1 MSDEL
6 EQVEVEDVEE
16 PGEQPDWIAKL
27 RKANKADKARI
38 RELSGQVEDLEARL
52 ADAEPKALRGTIM
65 EAGFSPDGPAGKL
78 LAKGLADG
86 EVESDPTSLIEY
98 ARGYGISLTD
108 RETIAVHG
116 AQQLANLHA
125 VTTSMPAPSL
135 DDDIAEAEAS
145 GNVELSRMLKSQKL
159 AGALEKG

>member
-1 MSDEL
+1 VSDEL

-38 RELSGQVEDLEARL
+38 RELTGQVEDLEARL

-116 AQQLANLHA
+116 AQQLANLQA
-125 VTTSMPAPSL
+125 VTYSEVP
-135 DDDIAEAEAS
+135 DVGNDIAEAEAS
-145 GNVELSRMLKSQKL
+145 GDWETARRLKSGVL
-159 AGALEKG
+159 ADALKREG